1 MNILLLEELIRK
13 YLLTGKVDEK
23 EMYIEDFQKL
33 IIEYLLQNGRDKCIS
48 MGKKEFLKNLNLVRH
63 GRIVWGADYDIE
75 KLYYN
80 LVDEFNKYFNINNFS
95 ERVERSLK
103 NLFDKMDLLRQQL
116 AITVDEIIL
125 QIERGDINE

>member
-1 MNILLLEELIRK
+1 
-13 YLLTGKVDEK
+13 VDEK

-33 IIEYLLQNGRDKCIS
+33 ILEYLLQNGRDESIS